1 MFPVSYTFENGTFVY
16 SESTTTCPWTG
27 NRGERTCYYNRE
39 IKPKLVDCD
48 LGTES
53 EILDP
58 SLRDGVYTYRGH
70 DPGNMDFTFSFESP
84 VLLSSVT
91 FYYFCS
97 DTRYT
102 VVAYFFLSTGFLGPA
117 VLSCERTNTLSQA
130 TYTLDTGEM
139 QYQEIR
145 LSVRY
150 AGTQPVD
157 LYLSE
162 VIFLDS
168 ETGNTAAR

>member
-1 MFPVSYTFENGTFVY
+1 MFPVSYTFEDGRFVY

-27 NRGERTCYYNRE
+27 NGGERTCYYNRE

-48 LGTES
+48 LGTDS

-58 SLRDGVYTYRGH
+58 SLRDGVYTYRST
-70 DPGNMDFTFSFESP
+70 DRGNMDFTFSFESP

-91 FYYFCS
+91 FYYYCS

-102 VVAYFFLSTGFLGPA
+102 VVAYFFLSTGFLGPVA
-117 VLSCERTNTLSQA
+117 LVCERTNTLSQA

-150 AGTQPVD
+150 NGRQPVV
-157 LYLSE
+157 LYSH
-162 VIFLDS
+162 VP
-168 ETGNTAAR
+168 GQ